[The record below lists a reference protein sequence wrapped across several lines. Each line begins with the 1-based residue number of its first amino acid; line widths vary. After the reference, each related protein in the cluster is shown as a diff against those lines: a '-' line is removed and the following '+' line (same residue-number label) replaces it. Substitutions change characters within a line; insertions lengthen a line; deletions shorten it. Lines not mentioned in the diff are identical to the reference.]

1 MDLRRTT
8 QLAQHSAA
16 KSEVINDAVAA
27 VAAAVA
33 CADLVVLG
41 FNLTWREGVSGEGVF
56 KVWIAVHAAGWGH
69 NERRILA

>member
-1 MDLRRTT
+1 
-8 QLAQHSAA
+8 
-16 KSEVINDAVAA
+16 VINDAVAA

-41 FNLTWREGVSGEGVF
+41 FDLTWREGVSGEGV
-56 KVWIAVHAAGWGH
+56 WIDVRAAGWGH